1 LVIEVK
7 MRILNWVLLAAAMS
21 WVFSVTLGLLF
32 AACTSG
38 RFWPGT
44 LRLPEVIPVA
54 LMISPEAAIAMTPVA
69 IWSVRTGKKN
79 LWLYAPILWIVLAT
93 YDILVVPR
101 TGAYGPYGLLLL
113 GFVGSVILG
122 FIPAAK

>member
-1 LVIEVK
+1 
-7 MRILNWVLLAAAMS
+7 MRILNRVLLAAAMS
-21 WVFSVTLGLLF
+21 WTVSVTLGLLF

-38 RFWPGT
+38 RFWLGT
-44 LRLPEVIPVA
+44 LRLPGVVPVA
-54 LMISPEAAIAMTPVA
+54 LIISSVVAAAFTPIAM
-69 IWSVRTGKKN
+69 WSVRTGGKN

-93 YDILVVPR
+93 YDVLVVPR

-113 GFVGSVILG
+113 GLVGSAILG